1 MVSLKTRRV
10 KTLGIAT
17 SRKIKTLGTDNYMD
31 CGKTE
36 WSGQVHLRK
45 KSNGSIICEL
55 FTKGITVL
63 SKDTIGLTS
72 FLAPI
77 RDGKFFLPLCM
88 RSMFKSGYII
98 DDSMSNK
105 VIIEQA

>member
-1 MVSLKTRRV
+1 MG
-10 KTLGIAT
+10 TLGVAT
-17 SRKIKTLGTDNYMD
+17 SRRIKTLGEDNYMD

-36 WSGQVHLRK
+36 WSGQVHIRK
-45 KSNGSIICEL
+45 TNDDTIICEL

-88 RSMFKSGYII
+88 RSMFKRGYII
-98 DDSMSNK
+98 DDSMGSK
-105 VIIEQA
+105 VIIEKA